1 MDRLDERA
9 GVLKILFVCTGN
21 VDRSRTAEEMFKGMK
36 GYDVRSAG
44 TSIAANVCLSRE
56 LIDWAEII
64 FVMEYKHEKAVL
76 KLVRD
81 AWEKVECLDVPDRFY
96 HNQPELRRLLIEKLR
111 PYWIGNGKDLPYK
124 G

>member
-1 MDRLDERA
+1 
-9 GVLKILFVCTGN
+9 
-21 VDRSRTAEEMFKGMK
+21 MK

-76 KLVRD
+76 KLVPD
-81 AWEKVECLDVPDRFY
+81 AWEKVECLDVPDKFY
-96 HNQPELRRLLIEKLR
+96 HNQPELRRLLIQKLQ
-111 PYWIGNGKDLPYK
+111 PYWIGMEKDLPYK